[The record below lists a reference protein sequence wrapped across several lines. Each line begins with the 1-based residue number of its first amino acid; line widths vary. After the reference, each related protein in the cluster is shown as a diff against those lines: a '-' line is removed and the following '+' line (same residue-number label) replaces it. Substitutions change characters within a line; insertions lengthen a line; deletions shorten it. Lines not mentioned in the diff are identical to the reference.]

1 MSYMFPKIVQQRL
14 ASVGIEFNGP
24 HEWDPQIV
32 NDGFYRRVIA
42 EKSLGL
48 GESYMDGWWNCRR
61 VDELL
66 CRILKCGVEYDIKGS
81 PRYALL
87 FLPAKLLNLQ
97 SRSRS
102 RIVAEGHYDI
112 GNDFF
117 FSFLDPL
124 HQYSCAY
131 FKDTDDL
138 AQAQINKLELI
149 AKKLELREGDSL
161 LDIGCGWGGLA
172 KYMALRYG
180 CRVTGVN
187 ISKEQLAFAREE
199 CKGLPVEFIDC
210 DYREIKGEYD
220 KIISVGMFEHVGQ
233 KNFRAYMETVHR
245 VLRKDGL
252 FLLHTIGSN
261 ASRLNCDPWLNK
273 YIFPNGA
280 LPSVAQMSSSAE
292 GLFVIEDLQNLC
304 DNYDKTLL
312 CWYRN
317 FIKAWPAFADKY
329 GERFRRMWEYYLL
342 CCAGV
347 FRARG
352 VQVFQLLMTRERD
365 ARRQPAAAML

>member
-1 MSYMFPKIVQQRL
+1 MFPKIVQQRL

-32 NDGFYRRVIA
+32 NDGFYHRVIA

-138 AQAQINKLELI
+138 AQAQVNKLELI
-149 AKKLELREGDSL
+149 AKKLELREGDNL

-187 ISKEQLAFAREE
+187 ISKEQLTFAREE

-233 KNFRAYMETVHR
+233 KNFRAYMETAHR

-261 ASRLNCDPWLNK
+261 ASGLNCDPWLNK

-280 LPSVAQMSSSAE
+280 LPSIAQMSSSAE

-365 ARRQPAAAML
+365 ARRQPAAAMR